1 MAERNAIKTLANN
14 DSIIIKKADQGGA
27 VVIMDKE
34 NYKKIVETMLSD
46 TEHYEELRTD
56 PSKTD

>member
-14 DSIIIKKADQGGA
+14 DSIIIKEADKGGA

-34 NYKKIVETMLSD
+34 NYKKIVGTMLSY
-46 TEHYEELRTD
+46 TEHYEE
-56 PSKTD
+56 